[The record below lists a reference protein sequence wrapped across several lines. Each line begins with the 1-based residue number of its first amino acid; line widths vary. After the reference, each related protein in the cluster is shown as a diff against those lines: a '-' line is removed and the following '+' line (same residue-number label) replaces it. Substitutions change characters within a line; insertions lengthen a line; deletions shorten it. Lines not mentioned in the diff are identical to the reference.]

1 MMAVLP
7 SFFLRK
13 WLRILL
19 SLLFLF
25 FLFGYRT
32 FISAQLLPYGVSLTL
47 ASCVSLKVRYEE
59 IVKAMGKSI
68 RQEGVLSKDDFIYNV
83 EKWLVRNDVFDEEYM
98 RSPSQIKKTNVA
110 SYVES
115 VEQTLKWKASDLLDD
130 FYKMVKESH
139 VRGTS
144 EFVKNKCRRV

>member
-1 MMAVLP
+1 M
-7 SFFLRK
+7 K
-13 WLRILL
+13 
-19 SLLFLF
+19 
-25 FLFGYRT
+25 
-32 FISAQLLPYGVSLTL
+32 
-47 ASCVSLKVRYEE
+47 
-59 IVKAMGKSI
+59 
-68 RQEGVLSKDDFIYNV
+68 KDDFIYNV

-115 VEQTLKWKASDLLDD
+115 VEQTLKQKASELLDD